1 MEIKIMKRKYPKP
14 TQPLPTDEQLERW
27 CYDSIVESTDGCLVE
42 PDGRCLHGHVSWLI
56 YLGLI

>member
-1 MEIKIMKRKYPKP
+1 MKRKYPKP